1 MIRYYRK
8 ARRMNQSE
16 LSKKSNID
24 LYILRKIENGD
35 ISPSLEHVAKLAK
48 ALGIDKYKLAKE
60 LLNKNEQNEYSEE
73 LFIYF

>member
-1 MIRYYRK
+1 
-8 ARRMNQSE
+8 MNQSE

-24 LYILRKIENGD
+24 LYVLRKIESGD

-48 ALGIDKYKLAKE
+48 ALDIDKCKLAEE
-60 LLNKNEQNEYSEE
+60 LLNKNEKNEYSEE

>member
-8 ARRMNQSE
+8 ARRMNQKE

-35 ISPSLEHVAKLAK
+35 ISPTLDHVTKLAK
-48 ALGIDKYKLAKE
+48 ALDIDKYKLAKE
-60 LLNKNEQNEYSEE
+60 LLNKNDKYEYSDE

>member
-8 ARRMNQSE
+8 VKRMNQEE

-24 LYILRKIENGD
+24 LYILRKIENRD
-35 ISPSLEHVAKLAK
+35 VSPTLDHVTKLAK

-60 LLNKNEQNEYSEE
+60 LLNDKYEYSEE